1 MSSNFYSVGL
11 NHVGAYQVSGT
22 PYLSGSALDTD
33 PTASLR
39 FQFPTVAKSITVKSN
54 HGDPIRG
61 HVAPYTA
68 GDPAYPEYT
77 GGAVTNSNFVIIPAN
92 GSETFDFKCK
102 EIFISNTATSAGTPN
117 AVQVFAELTNIP
129 ASRMYS
135 LDGVVGVTN

>member
-39 FQFPTVAKSITVKSN
+39 FQFPSVTKSITVKSN
-54 HGDPIRG
+54 HGDPIRV
-61 HVAPYTA
+61 HFAPYTA
-68 GDPAYPEYT
+68 NQYGYT

-102 EIFISNTATSAGTPN
+102 EIFISNTSNNAGTAN

-129 ASRMYS
+129 AGRMYS